1 MKNKIYSLTLFLI
14 IFIGNNTFAQNLSFD
29 EFVELKKKNLS
40 GFKEYLNSKGWD
52 VLEDE
57 TNFED
62 KNTNKLMHKAT
73 GSNIEFIS
81 DSEKQNN
88 KISLL
93 ITQKDSYTQYLA
105 KMNALGYR
113 LIKAEVEKGD
123 IIKIYQGKKNSI
135 KVTTITNNTNYS
147 SPTTN
152 SYVFLIF

>member
-29 EFVELKKKNLS
+29 EFVKLKKKNLS

-73 GSNIEFIS
+73 GSTIEFIS

-135 KVTTITNNTNYS
+135 KVTTITNNTYYS